1 MIVRHTAPQC
11 RAHGAS
17 ARRLFAPVA
26 CAAGLLVLGF
36 GSGTQATAAP
46 VANTAVKEAASAPID
61 WGAGPGVPLAASNT
75 HRAQT
80 LAVRAGAAAQ
90 SVPVGPSDAAVKGTF
105 GAAFNWP
112 IIPIHAALTYD
123 GRVMT
128 FGTTPDGYQN
138 GLLNYN
144 IWDPALGEG
153 SEAFLNLPN
162 VTGTD
167 IFCAG
172 QALIPGTGEYLIVG
186 GDRIQDGSRNWAN
199 NDTNL
204 YNPADNT
211 LVRTT
216 SMQYQRWYASAVT
229 LDTGDQVVLG
239 GRINKP
245 VTDNDTGATVQGG
258 TFAGTPEVY
267 NRTTQSWRTLSAA
280 PSDIA
285 YGAKNQSWYYPRGWL
300 GTTGKVF
307 IVAHNGWMFYLT
319 PIGTGALVQTAP
331 KTGAGDNR
339 LPSVMYAPGKILTI
353 RNNLRVDL
361 VDINN
366 FKPVV
371 TTTAPISRH
380 RLYGNATVLPDG
392 KVWVNG
398 GSPAG
403 NVLGGEHYVS
413 EMWNPNTGIWTET
426 AIAAKPRLYHATAML
441 LPDGSVLT
449 GGGGAPGPVFNL
461 NAEIYYPPY
470 LYKNDGSG
478 EPAPRPSI
486 ATAPTV
492 LGWNQPFNLTMS
504 STGTVSRVTMLHMG
518 SVTHAF
524 NNEQRFR
531 GLTFTQ
537 SGATL
542 TLTSPLNKFVA
553 PPGYYMIFAF
563 DANGVPS
570 IAKTVRMM

>member
-1 MIVRHTAPQC
+1 MILHHTTQAFHTHEAP
-11 RAHGAS
+11 
-17 ARRLFAPVA
+17 ARQRLAPVA
-26 CAAGLLVLGF
+26 CAAVWLFYGCGI
-36 GSGTQATAAP
+36 GGAANAAPSASTARQAAAAAP
-46 VANTAVKEAASAPID
+46 VD
-61 WGAGPGVPLAASNT
+61 FGAGPGLPLSAVAAKRSDTLAARS
-75 HRAQT
+75 
-80 LAVRAGAAAQ
+80 GAATQ
-90 SVPVGPSDAAVKGTF
+90 SAPVGPTDAAVKGVF

-112 IIPIHAALTYD
+112 LIPIHAALTND

-128 FGTTPDGYQN
+128 FGTTPDGFQN

-144 IWDPALGEG
+144 VWDPALGQG
-153 SEAFLNLPN
+153 SEAFLSLPN

-186 GDRIQDGSRNWAN
+186 GDRIQSGSRNWAN
-199 NDTNL
+199 SDANL
-204 YNPADNT
+204 YNPVDNS

-229 LDTGDQVVLG
+229 LDNGDQVVLG

-245 VTDNDTGATVQGG
+245 VTDDDNGGVVQGG
-258 TFAGTPEVY
+258 TFASTPEVY
-267 NRTTQSWRTLSAA
+267 NRSTQSWRTLTTAA
-280 PSDIA
+280 SDAA
-285 YGAKNQSWYYPRGWL
+285 YGATKQSWYYPRGWL

-307 IVAHNGWMFYLT
+307 IVAHNGWLFYLT
-319 PIGTGALVQTAP
+319 AIGNATIKQMTP
-331 KTGAGDNR
+331 KTAAGDNR
-339 LPSVMYAPGKILTI
+339 LPSVMYAPGKILSV
-353 RNNLRVDL
+353 RNDLRVD
-361 VDINN
+361 VIDINN

-371 TTTAPISRH
+371 TTTGPISRH

-398 GSPAG
+398 GSPVG

-413 EMWNPNTGIWTET
+413 ELWNPVTGIWTET
-426 AIAAKPRLYHATAML
+426 ASATKARLYHSSSML

-470 LYKNDGSG
+470 LYMNDGSG
-478 EPAPRPSI
+478 QPAPRPTI
-486 ATAPTV
+486 AGAPTV

-504 STGTVSRVTMLHMG
+504 TTAAVSRVTMLRMG

-531 GLTFTQ
+531 ALTFTQ

-553 PPGYYMIFAF
+553 PPGDYMIFAF

>member
-1 MIVRHTAPQC
+1 MIVRNTVGACP
-11 RAHGAS
+11 AH
-17 ARRLFAPVA
+17 RRQLGRLIAPVA
-26 CAAGLLVLGF
+26 FAAAGLLHGCGGGVEP
-36 GSGTQATAAP
+36 AAE
-46 VANTAVKEAASAPID
+46 ASADEDRNEAAAAPID
-61 WGAGPGVPLAASNT
+61 FGAGPGVPLAVVKADRS
-75 HRAQT
+75 RA
-80 LAVRAGAAAQ
+80 LAAASGVATQ
-90 SVPVGPSDAAVKGTF
+90 SAPTGSADAAVKGVF

-128 FGTTPDGYQN
+128 FGTTPDGFQN

-144 IWDPALGEG
+144 IWDPALGQG
-153 SEAFLNLPN
+153 SEAFLSLPN
-162 VTGTD
+162 ATGTD

-172 QALIPGTGEYLIVG
+172 QALIPGTGEYLLVG
-186 GDRIQDGSRNWAN
+186 GDRIQNNSRNWAN
-199 NDTNL
+199 SDTNL
-204 YNPADNT
+204 YNPINNS

-229 LDTGDQVVLG
+229 LDNGDQVVLG

-245 VTDNDTGATVQGG
+245 VTDDDNGGILQGAT
-258 TFAGTPEVY
+258 FANTPEVY
-267 NRTTQSWRTLSAA
+267 NRATQTWRTLATAA
-280 PSDIA
+280 SDSA
-285 YGAKNQSWYYPRGWL
+285 YGATKQSWYYPRGWL

-307 IVAHNGWMFYLT
+307 IVAHNGSLFYLT
-319 PIGTGALVQTAP
+319 AIGNATIKQMVP
-331 KTGAGDNR
+331 KTVAGDNR
-339 LPSVMYAPGKILTI
+339 LPSVMYAPGKILSV

-361 VDINN
+361 IDINN
-366 FKPVV
+366 FKPAV
-371 TTTAPISRH
+371 TTTNPIGRH

-398 GSPAG
+398 GSPIG
-403 NVLGGEHYVS
+403 NELGGEHYVS
-413 EMWNPNTGIWTET
+413 EMWNPVTGIWAE
-426 AIAAKPRLYHATAML
+426 AASATKARLYHSTSML

-470 LYKNDGSG
+470 LYMNDGSG
-478 EPAPRPSI
+478 QPAPRPTI

-504 STGTVSRVTMLHMG
+504 TTAAVSRVTMLRMG

-531 GLTFTQ
+531 ALTFSQ